1 MALQYNQ
8 NGGTKKWTKT
18 ALKRFFGAKRSE
30 YDFSNY
36 MPLEFTE
43 ADEGLA
49 IIMYAFEKVE
59 DMNPYG
65 IGAVQEFYA
74 EFRKEEDS
82 RINLSSI
89 CDITPGVGF

>member
-1 MALQYNQ
+1 MTIQYNID
-8 NGGTKKWTKT
+8 GGTKKWTRN
-18 ALKRFFGAKRSE
+18 ALRRFFGPKRSE
-30 YDFSNY
+30 YDFSDY
-36 MPLEFTE
+36 MPLESTE

-74 EFRKEEDS
+74 QFRKEEDS
-82 RINLSSI
+82 HINLSSI
-89 CDITPGVGF
+89 CDITPRVGF